1 MDEDGTHKGDD
12 DARTAEPPA
21 YWGRL
26 TGPLVPS
33 PPGPVDGAH
42 WAEPCN
48 RDPGD
53 RVPLTRRPRP
63 AIRPRRCDPRPVAG
77 APVGRVAQGPERRR
91 QVSTVPAP
99 HPGATPGRT

>member
-21 YWGRL
+21 DWGRL

-42 WAEPCN
+42 WPEPCN

-53 RVPLTRRPRP
+53 RP
-63 AIRPRRCDPRPVAG
+63 
-77 APVGRVAQGPERRR
+77 Q
-91 QVSTVPAP
+91 
-99 HPGATPGRT
+99 